1 MINKLK
7 NICGELCY
15 NNGALYLEKI
25 SFLSMMKKTKTP
37 FYCYSINEFENNFKK
52 FEKSTRS
59 LKPLICYALKANF
72 NSQIVSRLA
81 KLGCGADVVSIG
93 ELKIALKNGI
103 EPKKIVFSGVGKTAE
118 EIKFALKKNILQIN
132 IESYEELVEVNEIAG
147 NMGKNN
153 INISIRVNP
162 DVDAN
167 THDKISTGRGEDKF
181 GISIEKTKEIILS
194 KAKFKNINV
203 NGLAVHIGSQI
214 TNLKPFKNAF
224 SKIRKLILFLN
235 SMSIKIKN
243 LDLGGG
249 IGINYSFNNQI
260 NLDEYVKLIEKNFK
274 IFNVN
279 IIFEPGRSI
288 IGSSG
293 ILISKVIRIK
303 HGQKK
308 KFVIID
314 AGMNDLIRPSLYNAY
329 HLIVPVSLKTKRL
342 SLYDFVG
349 PICESSDVFGKDR
362 KINELSPGDL
372 VAICSTGA
380 YGSSMAS
387 NYNCRK
393 PANELF
399 VKGSKII
406 KN

>member
-1 MINKLK
+1 M
-7 NICGELCY
+7 EL
-15 NNGALYLEKI
+15 N
-25 SFLSMMKKTKTP
+25 
-37 FYCYSINEFENNFKK
+37 
-52 FEKSTRS
+52 
-59 LKPLICYALKANF
+59 
-72 NSQIVSRLA
+72 Q
-81 KLGCGADVVSIG
+81 
-93 ELKIALKNGI
+93 
-103 EPKKIVFSGVGKTAE
+103 
-118 EIKFALKKNILQIN
+118 IKFALKKDILQIN